1 MKLPFFIARR
11 YLFSKKSHNV
21 INLISI
27 ISMVAVG
34 VGSFALI
41 VVMSAFNG
49 LEDLVASLYSTFDP
63 DIKISIKEGKTFDHA
78 AFPEA
83 ELRAIPGVV
92 HYTRVIEE
100 TALLKYK
107 DNQSIAV
114 VKGVEPDFLEMSD
127 LELMKTDGNIAL
139 QEGGADACILG
150 YGIAYNLAVFVEH
163 AFDPISVHAANREG
177 KLQPNNPAAA
187 FRRKGIRA
195 GGIFAI
201 NPDFNDKYVL
211 VPLHFAQDLFQYST
225 EVTGVEIGLE
235 PGTNEGQVR
244 DKIAAILGDDFNV
257 KTRYQLN
264 EIIYKTNE
272 TEKWIAFLI
281 VTFIL
286 IIATFNIIGS
296 LVMLIIEKKK
306 DIFTLKSMGA
316 TRGMVKGIFVV
327 EGVLITGIGGI
338 LGLVIGVLTVLAQQT
353 FGLVELENVIVPYY
367 PVQLSMIDLAAIFGT
382 VVVIGFLSSWFPVQ
396 LVVGRAFE
404 RFNARP

>member
-1 MKLPFFIARR
+1 MMA
-11 YLFSKKSHNV
+11 
-21 INLISI
+21 
-27 ISMVAVG
+27 VAVG
-34 VGSFALI
+34 TFALI

-63 DIKISIKEGKTFDHA
+63 DLKISIKEGKSFDHD
-78 AFPEA
+78 AFPADEIKA
-83 ELRAIPGVV
+83 LEGVV

-114 VKGVEPDFLEMSD
+114 IKGVEDDFLAMSD
-127 LELMKTDGNIAL
+127 LELMKTDGNILL
-139 QEGGADACILG
+139 QEDGIDYAILG
-150 YGIAYNLAVFVEH
+150 YGIAYNLSVFVEH
-163 AFDPISVHAANREG
+163 AFDPISVHAAKREG
-177 KLQPNNPAAA
+177 KLRLTNPADA
-187 FRRKGIRA
+187 FRRKAIQA

-211 VPLHFAQDLFQYST
+211 VPLHFAQELFQYSN
-225 EVTGVEIGLE
+225 EVTGVEIGLADAE
-235 PGTNEGQVR
+235 NDQAMR
-244 DKIAAILGDDFNV
+244 DKIAEILGDDFEV

-316 TRGMVKGIFVV
+316 SRSMVKTIFLL
-327 EGVLITGIGGI
+327 EGVLITGIGGTI
-338 LGLVIGVLTVLAQQT
+338 GLLFGIVAVLVQQY
-353 FGLVELENVIVPYY
+353 FGLVTLENVIVPYY
-367 PVQLSMIDLAAIFGT
+367 PVQLALFDLVAIFST
-382 VVVIGFLSSWFPVQ
+382 VIVIGFVSSWFPVQ
-396 LVVGRAFE
+396 VVVGKAFE
-404 RFNARP
+404 RFSVRG